1 MHDYL
6 LSLFLGIVEGFTEFL
21 PVSSTAHL
29 RITEALLHI
38 HLDDPFWKMYSIVI
52 QLGAILCLPIYF
64 RARIARFLDTV
75 QTASIM
81 LTLVLLLWFPYCLL
95 CLPEWF
101 AAFKRALTGPRS
113 NDDKSSAL
121 THPLSLVMIA
131 FVCTAVPSLL
141 LTKLI
146 GKHLES
152 LTVMGVSLLVGGVVM
167 WIVDAYFGSPRT
179 VGRHM
184 TERMEDVS
192 LVQAIWIGI
201 CQVASAVFPG
211 TSRSMSTIAAGQVA
225 GMSRTAALE
234 FSFFLSMPTMIAAT
248 GYDLLKT
255 FHPKHGAEALG
266 RMPAD
271 GHEWT
276 VLVIGFVVS
285 FIVAL
290 AVVAWFMNWVR
301 QRGFTPFAIYRI
313 VVGIAVLVWVMRG

>member
-1 MHDYL
+1 
-6 LSLFLGIVEGFTEFL
+6 
-21 PVSSTAHL
+21 
-29 RITEALLHI
+29 
-38 HLDDPFWKMYSIVI
+38 
-52 QLGAILCLPIYF
+52 
-64 RARIARFLDTV
+64 
-75 QTASIM
+75 
-81 LTLVLLLWFPYCLL
+81 
-95 CLPEWF
+95 
-101 AAFKRALTGPRS
+101 
-113 NDDKSSAL
+113 
-121 THPLSLVMIA
+121 MIA

-152 LTVMGVSLLVGGVVM
+152 LTVMGVSLLVGGIIM

-276 VLVIGFVVS
+276 VLIIGFVVS

-290 AVVAWFMNWVR
+290 GVVAWFMNWVR
-301 QRGFTPFAIYRI
+301 QRGLH
-313 VVGIAVLVWVMRG
+313 AVRHLPDHRRHRGAGLGDAGVATSTFRPWLLSASQRQGFGFPITRSPITRSMPESVPIIHANPW

>member
-1 MHDYL
+1 LHEYL
-6 LSLFLGIVEGFTEFL
+6 LSLFLGIVEGLTEFL

-29 RITEALLHI
+29 RITEALLRI

-64 RARIARFLDTV
+64 RARIARFLST
-75 QTASIM
+75 
-81 LTLVLLLWFPYCLL
+81 FPRG
-95 CLPEWF
+95 ERGDRTW
-101 AAFKRALTGPRS
+101 
-113 NDDKSSAL
+113 L

-131 FVCTAVPSLL
+131 FVCTAGPAFL
-141 LTKLI
+141 LTKVI

-152 LTVMGVSLLVGGVVM
+152 LTVMGVSLLVGGVIM

-184 TERMEDVS
+184 TERMDDIS
-192 LVQAIWIGI
+192 LFQAIWIGI
-201 CQVASAVFPG
+201 CQIASAVFPG

-225 GMSRTAALE
+225 GMSRTSALE

-248 GYDLLKT
+248 GYDLLRT
-255 FHPKHGAEALG
+255 FRPKHGGEALG
-266 RMPAD
+266 RMPIN

-285 FIVAL
+285 FVVAL
-290 AVVAWFMNWVR
+290 GVVAWFMHWVR

-313 VVGIAVLVWVMRG
+313 VVGIAVLVWVWRG

>member
-1 MHDYL
+1 MYDYL
-6 LSLFLGIVEGFTEFL
+6 LSVFLGIVEGLTEFL

-29 RITEALLHI
+29 RICEALQHI
-38 HLDDPFWKMYSIVI
+38 HLDEPFWKMYSIVI

-64 RARIARFLDTV
+64 RARIARFLST
-75 QTASIM
+75 
-81 LTLVLLLWFPYCLL
+81 FPRG
-95 CLPEWF
+95 E
-101 AAFKRALTGPRS
+101 RQDRT
-113 NDDKSSAL
+113 AL

-131 FVCTAVPSLL
+131 FVVTSIPSWLL
-141 LTKLI
+141 HKKI
-146 GKHLES
+146 GDNLENMH
-152 LTVMGVSLLVGGVVM
+152 VIGWSLLVGGVVM
-167 WIVDAYFGSPRT
+167 WVIDAYFGSPRT

-201 CQVASAVFPG
+201 CQIASAVFPG

-234 FSFFLSMPTMIAAT
+234 FPFCLSMPTMIAAT
-248 GYDLLKT
+248 GYDLLRT

-266 RMPAD
+266 RMPID

-276 VLVIGFVVS
+276 VLLIGFIIS
-285 FIVAL
+285 FVVAL
-290 AVVAWFMNWVR
+290 GVVAWFMNWVR

-313 VVGIAVLVWVMRG
+313 VVGIAVLVWVMKG

>member
-6 LSLFLGIVEGFTEFL
+6 LSVFLGVVEGLTEFL

-29 RITEALLHI
+29 RITEKLFSLP
-38 HLDDPFWKMYSIVI
+38 LDDPFWKMYSIVI

-64 RARIARFLDTV
+64 RARIGRVLDSV
-75 QTASIM
+75 PSGIIGV
-81 LTLVLLLWFPYCLL
+81 LVVLFWLPFCVF
-95 CLPEWF
+95 CLPEWL
-101 AAFKRALTGPRS
+101 AAFKRVISPSRS
-113 NDDKSSAL
+113 NNDSGSAIM
-121 THPLSLVMIA
+121 HPLTFVIIA

-152 LTVMGVSLLVGGVVM
+152 LTVMGTSLLVGGVIM

-192 LVQAIWIGI
+192 LTQAVWIGI

-234 FSFFLSMPTMIAAT
+234 FSFFLSMPTMVAAT
-248 GYDLLKT
+248 GYDLFKT

-266 RMPAD
+266 RMPMD

-276 VLVIGFVVS
+276 VLLIGFVVS

>member
-1 MHDYL
+1 
-6 LSLFLGIVEGFTEFL
+6 
-21 PVSSTAHL
+21 
-29 RITEALLHI
+29 
-38 HLDDPFWKMYSIVI
+38 
-52 QLGAILCLPIYF
+52 
-64 RARIARFLDTV
+64 
-75 QTASIM
+75 
-81 LTLVLLLWFPYCLL
+81 
-95 CLPEWF
+95 
-101 AAFKRALTGPRS
+101 
-113 NDDKSSAL
+113 
-121 THPLSLVMIA
+121 MIA

-152 LTVMGVSLLVGGVVM
+152 LTVMGASLLVGGIVM
-167 WIVDAYFGSPRT
+167 WIVDAHFGSPRT

-255 FHPKHGAEALG
+255 FHPKHGEALG
-266 RMPAD
+266 RMPID

-276 VLVIGFVVS
+276 VLLIGFMVS

-301 QRGFTPFAIYRI
+301 QRGFTPFAVYRI
-313 VVGIAVLVWVMRG
+313 IVGIAVLVWVWRG

>member
-1 MHDYL
+1 LHDYL
-6 LSLFLGIVEGFTEFL
+6 LSFFLGIVEGLTEFL

-38 HLDDPFWKMYSIVI
+38 QLDDPFWKMYSIVI

-64 RARIARFLDTV
+64 RSRIGRFFST
-75 QTASIM
+75 
-81 LTLVLLLWFPYCLL
+81 FPNG
-95 CLPEWF
+95 E
-101 AAFKRALTGPRS
+101 RQDRT
-113 NDDKSSAL
+113 AL
-121 THPLSLVMIA
+121 THPLTLVMIA
-131 FVCTAVPSLL
+131 FVCTAIPSLL
-141 LTKLI
+141 LTKII

-152 LTVMGVSLLVGGVVM
+152 LTVMGVSLLVGGIVM
-167 WIVDAYFGSPRT
+167 WIVDAHFGSTRT

-192 LVQAIWIGI
+192 IFQAVWIGI

-211 TSRSMSTIAAGQVA
+211 TSRSMSTIAAGQVS

-255 FHPKHGAEALG
+255 FHPKHGQEALG
-266 RMPAD
+266 RMPMD

-276 VLVIGFVVS
+276 VLLIGFVVS

-301 QRGFTPFAIYRI
+301 RRGFAPFAIYRI

>member
-1 MHDYL
+1 
-6 LSLFLGIVEGFTEFL
+6 L

-29 RITEALLHI
+29 RICEALLHI

-64 RARIARFLDTV
+64 RARIARFLST
-75 QTASIM
+75 
-81 LTLVLLLWFPYCLL
+81 FPRG
-95 CLPEWF
+95 EHQD
-101 AAFKRALTGPRS
+101 RT
-113 NDDKSSAL
+113 AL

-131 FVCTAVPSLL
+131 FVCTAGPAFL
-141 LTKLI
+141 LTKVI

-152 LTVMGVSLLVGGVVM
+152 LTVMGVSLLVGGVIM

-192 LVQAIWIGI
+192 LFQAIWIGI
-201 CQVASAVFPG
+201 CQIASAVFPG

-225 GMSRTAALE
+225 GMSRTSALE

-248 GYDLLKT
+248 GYDLLRT

-266 RMPAD
+266 RMPID

-276 VLVIGFVVS
+276 VLVIGFVIS

-290 AVVAWFMNWVR
+290 GVVAWFMNWVR